1 MSTQPL
7 PNPPL
12 RYFEDYPAGAVFELG
27 SIEVDPL
34 EVQSFAERFDPQPFH
49 VDPQA
54 AALSPYGGIIAS
66 GWHTASLMMRLLAQG
81 FLSPAS
87 SLGSPGIDELRWL
100 LPVRPGDRLSGRVT
114 VLSAQP
120 SRSKPDRGIVI
131 TLVEMRNQAGETVLS
146 LKPVNLLRR
155 RPVA

>member
-1 MSTQPL
+1 MTAPTKT
-7 PNPPL
+7 
-12 RYFEDYPAGAVFELG
+12 YKYYWEDFPAGSVREFGGVTMTSEEIVA
-27 SIEVDPL
+27 
-34 EVQSFAERFDPQPFH
+34 FARQFDPQPFH

-54 AALSPYGGIIAS
+54 AALSPYGGVIAS
-66 GWHTASLMMRLLAQG
+66 GWHTASLMMRLLALG

-100 LPVRPGDRLSGRVT
+100 APVRPGDRLSGRVT
-114 VLSAQP
+114 VLSANP

-131 TLVEMRNQAGETVLS
+131 TLIEMRNQAGDTVLS

-155 RPVA
+155 RPPA